1 MAPPMTNIALLD
13 TQAHR
18 DLHVETGASARFG
31 DAQRFV
37 PVVVGEFV
45 HAAAHYPLLFSKNA
59 ETGGFYCGAM
69 LGIDEGCSAGLFSP
83 RATISPSI
91 WIIPGWVAA
100 KPCSGRMANLPLI

>member
-37 PVVVGEFV
+37 PVMVGEFV
-45 HAAAHYPLLFSKNA
+45 PAAAHSPLLFSKDA

-69 LGIDEGCSAGLFSP
+69 LGIDEGENLFL
-83 RATISPSI
+83 AE
-91 WIIPGWVAA
+91 G
-100 KPCSGRMANLPLI
+100 KPFESYRPLSLQRGPF